1 MVFAVAVQDAVFS
14 HLSQTWW
21 LLPTTWK
28 CAAFLALSGSL
39 AAAAGIGG
47 GGIIVA
53 VLMFFGDMAPHDAV
67 PMSKAV
73 VFAGTVVSS
82 GMNVRKRAPD
92 GSPLIDFDIVA
103 AVVPLAL
110 AGTLAGVWL
119 NSRVAPEFIVLVLIG
134 TFIVMIATT
143 SQKLTEQILEEAS
156 WTSADERPQIA
167 GGVAALLNE
176 DPAVRHARR
185 EKERETLLKK
195 ERRNMTL
202 VWTLA
207 ALLASVI
214 LGGVLH
220 KHMLD
225 CHLALEAGTQ
235 VTCESALLN
244 LLFGTPHHFLGGIHG
259 MGMAAFP
266 LVASGVCCVICF
278 LITYMGFATRTY
290 QEVTFE
296 SLRYSCVAFLTG
308 VLAGLVGIGGGL
320 IFSPFMVWSGVNPH
334 VAVATSTFCVIFTST
349 STTLQYALMGRIFF
363 PLAVVYGVCNQFSSY
378 FGTVYIHHVQDKYPL
393 RKSYPTGIVLV
404 AVMVSAALT
413 LLKLHAMA
421 VDRMSVVPDSHMRDA
436 GAIAGS

>member
-1 MVFAVAVQDAVFS
+1 MYEVANTAFV
-14 HLSQTWW
+14 HLSQTWY
-21 LLPTTWK
+21 LMPSTYY
-28 CAAFLALSGSL
+28 CAAFLATSGAL

-53 VLMFFGDMAPHDAV
+53 VLMFCGEMAPHDAV

-82 GMNVRKRAPD
+82 GMNMRKRAPD
-92 GSPLIDFDIVA
+92 GSPLIDYDIVA
-103 AVVPLAL
+103 SVVPLAL
-110 AGTLAGVWL
+110 AGTLCGVWL
-119 NSRVAPEFIVLVLIG
+119 NSRVAPEVIVFLLIG
-134 TFIVMIATT
+134 TFLVMIASTT
-143 SQKLTEQILEEAS
+143 QKLTEQLLEESA
-156 WTSADERPQIA
+156 WKEGVPPSADASPAA
-167 GGVAALLNE
+167 GLTNPHEDAA
-176 DPAVRHARR
+176 ARHARQ
-185 EKERETLLKK
+185 EKEREQLLRN

-225 CHLALEAGTQ
+225 CHLAIAAGTN

-244 LLFGTPHHFLGGIHG
+244 LLFGTPHDFLGGLHG

-266 LVASGVCCVICF
+266 LVAAGICCF
-278 LITYMGFATRTY
+278 LCFFVIWIGFYTKNTAQMSTD
-290 QEVTFE
+290 
-296 SLRYSCVAFLTG
+296 SLRYSMMAFVTG
-308 VLAGLVGIGGGL
+308 TLAGMVGIGGGL
-320 IFSPFMVWSGVNPH
+320 IFSPFMVWAGLNPH

-363 PLAVVYGVCNQFSSY
+363 PMAVLYGLCNQFSSY
-378 FGTVYIHHVQDKYPL
+378 FGTIFIHKIQDKYPL
-393 RKSYPTGIVLV
+393 NKSYPTAIVLIAVV
-404 AVMVSAALT
+404 ASAILT

-421 VDRMSVVPDSHMRDA
+421 VEHLNQSSLQQQT
-436 GAIAGS
+436 STTS